1 MKRMKKTIAIPLIA
15 AAIIIAGLGYAFW
28 PQSQE
33 QPQGKVMSVESYVS
47 QEINKLSPE
56 PAVLGGTF
64 QVTAVEVT
72 PTGEGV
78 GTGIVSY
85 EDGHVAYIADFSY
98 SADDFRG
105 VKISNF
111 VIRQ

>member
-1 MKRMKKTIAIPLIA
+1 MKKTVVIPLVA
-15 AAIIIAGLGYAFW
+15 TAVLIAGLGYAFW
-28 PQSQE
+28 PRE
-33 QPQGKVMSVESYVS
+33 APMPQGKVMSVESYVS
-47 QEINKLSPE
+47 QNINELSPE

-64 QVTAVEVT
+64 YTTAVEIT

-98 SADDFRG
+98 SADDFKG
-105 VKISNF
+105 VQISNF
-111 VIRQ
+111 TVRK